1 MNYDLIDI
9 KVVYKEFLF
18 TPVKVDEIF
27 KKEEFEVE
35 KEEIVTQ
42 KNETSEVVLLP
53 IIKELTK
60 TNKKSL
66 FDSKFLSFLEK

>member
-35 KEEIVTQ
+35 KEEIVTK
-42 KNETSEVVLLP
+42 KNETSVVVPIP

-60 TNKKSL
+60 IKKKSL
-66 FDSKFLSFLEK
+66 FDNKFLSFLEK